1 MAEKGKTGEKRY
13 EDSERLLEEARK
25 EAKYYQSIAEEAGK
39 KRLQEIN
46 QLSRLISAR
55 NQAEEAL
62 RESEEKYRNLVER
75 ANDGIAIV
83 KDNLLK
89 YLNPRLAEIG
99 GYTADEVID
108 N

>member
-1 MAEKGKTGEKRY
+1 MLRNESMAEKGKTGEKRY
-13 EDSERLLEEARK
+13 ADSERLLEEARK

-62 RESEEKYRNLVER
+62 R
-75 ANDGIAIV
+75 
-83 KDNLLK
+83 
-89 YLNPRLAEIG
+89 
-99 GYTADEVID
+99 
-108 N
+108 